1 MRHLLVLPFI
11 LGPALP
17 ALAQPAQ
24 TPPQAPGEFSELAL
38 DGLDRQDLVDTPLM
52 GASGERIGT
61 IQNVLLLEDDTDK
74 IVVGTGGYG
83 DLSTRKVLL
92 ELSDLRIER
101 AEDGSLTATT
111 SLTAA
116 EIDALAAYE
125 SA

>member
-17 ALAQPAQ
+17 VLAQETEPQNPA
-24 TPPQAPGEFSELAL
+24 EVSDLENLATE
-38 DGLDRQDLVDTPLM
+38 DLVDALLM
-52 GASGERIGT
+52 GASGDRIGT
-61 IQNVLLLEDDTDK
+61 IDNVLVLEDDTDK
-74 IVVGTGGYG
+74 VVVGTGGYG

-92 ELSDLRIER
+92 ELSDIRIER
-101 AEDGSLTATT
+101 SEDGTVAATT
-111 SLTAA
+111 SLTQA